1 MKRCNFQHPKK
12 RKEAFFDMR
21 TFVNEIKAGKDVE
34 LLGWVHEIRDLAK
47 IKFVLLRDYTGI
59 VQCFT
64 KNEKLFK
71 KISELTLE
79 SIVKIK
85 GTSKKA
91 DVKYEDA
98 IHDIEIEIKDIE
110 LLNKAEDL
118 PIQVLEKAIT
128 TGLSKRLDYR
138 YLDIR
143 KPKIKAIFKIQSE
156 IANSFREFFR
166 KENFIEIQPPCIITT
181 STEGGSDLFKVKYFD
196 KDAYL
201 AQSPQLYKQLVA
213 ISLEKVFLV
222 MPIWRAEK
230 HNTVRHLT
238 EIRQM
243 DIEMAFADDM
253 DVMKLLTKSI
263 QYIVKS
269 VIKNCSEELKIL
281 NLKLKVPEEK
291 YLSYKETIELLK
303 KNKIAIKDG
312 EDLTPE
318 AEKKLS
324 ELFPDTIVFVHSWPQ
339 SLKPFYI
346 WPKEN
351 GLSGGFDAIYG
362 GMELASGGQR
372 IHIPKILIKNIK
384 AKGMNPENFKWYVDA
399 FRYGAPKHSGW
410 SYGIERLTMILCK
423 LDNIREGTLFP
434 RDPDRLKP

>member
-1 MKRCNFQHPKK
+1 
-12 RKEAFFDMR
+12 MR

-79 SIVKIK
+79 SVVKIK

-318 AEKKLS
+318 TEKKLS
-324 ELFPDTIVFVHSWPQ
+324 ELLLT
-339 SLKPFYI
+339 
-346 WPKEN
+346 
-351 GLSGGFDAIYG
+351 
-362 GMELASGGQR
+362 
-372 IHIPKILIKNIK
+372 
-384 AKGMNPENFKWYVDA
+384 
-399 FRYGAPKHSGW
+399 
-410 SYGIERLTMILCK
+410 RLV
-423 LDNIREGTLFP
+423 P
-434 RDPDRLKP
+434 RHKSADK